1 MQQQPRQEKNI
12 NYLGDTVEDATSTTA
27 NWIADAE
34 IKSAIAAEAV
44 KESERIMRMCEDTDA
59 ILMLA
64 SEIFDKSKY
73 QTLEIFLMIYFT
85 LLFVFFLLNMSSCC
99 F

>member
-59 ILMLA
+59 FLMLA

-73 QTLEIFLMIYFT
+73 QTLRNFPDD
-85 LLFVFFLLNMSSCC
+85 LFYALVCFLLA
-99 F
+99 